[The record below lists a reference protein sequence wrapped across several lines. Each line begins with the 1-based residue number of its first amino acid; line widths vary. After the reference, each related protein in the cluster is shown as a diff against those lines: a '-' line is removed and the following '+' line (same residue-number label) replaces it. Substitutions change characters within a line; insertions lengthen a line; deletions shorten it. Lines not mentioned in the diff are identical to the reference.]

1 MHDWRVRVTIFE
13 SDDETDAHAVLLA
26 DSPNHLR
33 ASGHSRRGPED
44 HPVPEIGDEVAVAR
58 ALRRFAKQLLE
69 TAAGDIEQVTG
80 EHGVML
86 RPR

>member
-1 MHDWRVRVTIFE
+1 M
-13 SDDETDAHAVLLA
+13 
-26 DSPNHLR
+26 
-33 ASGHSRRGPED
+33 
-44 HPVPEIGDEVAVAR
+44 PEIGDEVAVAR
-58 ALRRFAKQLLE
+58 ALSRLAEQLLE